1 MLFDE
6 AVSDSIRRSLIQKSK
21 RFFASDNIA
30 DEVGSVAKA
39 ELIREVTGKFQEV
52 LKSLVIDVENDPNSK
67 DTARRLAKMY
77 IEEVFA
83 GRYDYRPKIA
93 SFPNTGV
100 DAYKGM
106 LVERAE
112 IKSVCAHHWQPVT
125 GTCYIGIIPNDEVIG
140 LSKYMRLAHWC
151 ARRGTL
157 QEELTNQIAKEIAQA
172 TNCQDVAV
180 HIRAEHG
187 CMTNRGVMAHSAL
200 TQTTVLHGRFEEADV
215 KKEFFDNIMMQTK
228 E

>member
-1 MLFDE
+1 MFDNE
-6 AVSDSIRRSLIQKSK
+6 ISETITTRLKNDNV
-21 RFFASDNIA
+21 RFFASDNIS
-30 DEVGSVAKA
+30 EFITSVEKQ
-39 ELIREVTGKFQEV
+39 ELIKEVTRKFQEV
-52 LKSLVIDVENDPNSK
+52 LKALVIDVENDPNSR
-67 DTARRLAKMY
+67 DTAHRLSKMY
-77 IEEVFA
+77 IEEVFS
-83 GRYDYRPKIA
+83 GRYHQRPKVT
-93 SFPNTGV
+93 SFPNTGNH
-100 DAYKGM
+100 AYRGM

-112 IKSVCAHHWQPVT
+112 IKSVCAHHFQPVT
-125 GTCYIGIIPNDEVIG
+125 GTCFIGIIPNGEVIG

-157 QEELTNQIAKEIAQA
+157 QEELTNQIAREIMKA
-172 TNCQDVAV
+172 TKCADVAI

-200 TQTTVLHGRFEEADV
+200 TQTTVLHGRFEQADV